1 MLGSSSDIFVYL
13 CYFICVCEYQ
23 EILFPSLLAVNARS
37 SFFVVL
43 TSFLPALTDEET
55 YANLKFKTRHELDNI
70 TESEVTKEKVW

>member
-13 CYFICVCEYQ
+13 CYFICVCEYK
-23 EILFPSLLAVNARS
+23 EILFLSLLAVNAR

-43 TSFLPALTDEET
+43 TSFLPAVTDEET

>member
-13 CYFICVCEYQ
+13 CYFICVCEYK

-37 SFFVVL
+37 FFVVL
-43 TSFLPALTDEET
+43 TSFFPAVTDEET
-55 YANLKFKTRHELDNI
+55 YANLKFKPRHELDNI